1 MNIDQFPEKWY
12 PILHLQLST
21 DFYTLLYKTK
31 LIDKT
36 NFANLWEE

>member
-21 DFYTLLYKTK
+21 DFYTLYKTK